1 MGRRGRGE
9 FPPAGCRELIC
20 RGAGVAG
27 DEEAG
32 RPAVNAAFFALAF
45 TAAANPKLLALDLLL
60 IENRR
65 PRAMFACIVAGG
77 LGVAIAIGL
86 VDVLLVHADAVKSQG
101 KVSAGVDLAVGLI
114 LLAIAGL
121 FLTGLL
127 PRQRKAA
134 VPAADAEL
142 AKEKKGKANSWA
154 KRALGEPRLGLAVL
168 IGVLVGL
175 PGASYIA
182 ALHNLIAGKYS
193 TGTRVAAVL
202 VFALIEFLLIIIPW
216 AFLELRPEGTTTML
230 RRSQAWLAGHAKQLM
245 AWIAL
250 LLGAY
255 LVISALVRLL

>member
-1 MGRRGRGE
+1 
-9 FPPAGCRELIC
+9 L
-20 RGAGVAG
+20 
-27 DEEAG
+27 
-32 RPAVNAAFFALAF
+32 NAAFFALAF
-45 TAAANPKLLALDLLL
+45 TAALNPKLLALDLLL

-65 PRAMFACIVAGG
+65 PRAMFACILAGG

-114 LLAIAGL
+114 LLALGGL
-121 FLTGLL
+121 LLTGTL

-134 VPAADAEL
+134 APAADTEPAKKK
-142 AKEKKGKANSWA
+142 KEKGDGWA
-154 KRALGEPRLGLAVL
+154 QRSLREPRLGLAVL

-182 ALHNLIAGKYS
+182 ALHNLIAQNYS
-193 TGTRVAAVL
+193 TGTRVGAVV
-202 VFALIEFLLIIIPW
+202 VFAIIEFLLIIIPW
-216 AFLELRPEGTTTML
+216 AFLELRPEGTTAML

>member
-1 MGRRGRGE
+1 
-9 FPPAGCRELIC
+9 
-20 RGAGVAG
+20 
-27 DEEAG
+27 
-32 RPAVNAAFFALAF
+32 VNAAFFALAF

-65 PRAMFACIVAGG
+65 PRAMFACILAGG

-86 VDVLLVHADAVKSQG
+86 VDVLLVRADAVKSQG
-101 KVSAGVDLAVGLI
+101 KISAGVDLALGLI
-114 LLAIAGL
+114 LLALGVIL
-121 FLTGLL
+121 LTGLL
-127 PRQRKAA
+127 PRRRKAA
-134 VPAADAEL
+134 APAADGTQAR
-142 AKEKKGKANSWA
+142 KKKDKGDSWA
-154 KRALGEPRLGLAVL
+154 QRSLREPRLGLAVF

-193 TGTRVAAVL
+193 TTTQVASVV

-216 AFLELRPEGTTTML
+216 ALLELRPEGTTAML
-230 RRSQAWLAGHAKQLM
+230 RRSQAWLAGHAKQLV